1 MKRATSL
8 VLMALSALA
17 LSACGLRGSL
27 ERPEPLWGDPVD
39 HEAEDAGDSDDE
51 RR

>member
-8 VLMALSALA
+8 VLIALSALA
-17 LSACGLRGSL
+17 LSACGLRGGL

-39 HEAEDAGDSDDE
+39 HEADAANDADDDS
-51 RR
+51 R